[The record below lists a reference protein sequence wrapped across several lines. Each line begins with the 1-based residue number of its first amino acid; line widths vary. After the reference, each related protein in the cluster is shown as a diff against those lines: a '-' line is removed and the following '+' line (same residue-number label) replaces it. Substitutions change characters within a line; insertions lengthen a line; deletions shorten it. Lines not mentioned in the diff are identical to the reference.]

1 MPDDSEETICA
12 PPKISATPTTIEKHQ
27 DQGMREVSAM
37 NPAATTAMVAAVV
50 AKVPVMNERTD
61 EKAVFNG

>member
-1 MPDDSEETICA
+1 
-12 PPKISATPTTIEKHQ
+12 
-27 DQGMREVSAM
+27 M